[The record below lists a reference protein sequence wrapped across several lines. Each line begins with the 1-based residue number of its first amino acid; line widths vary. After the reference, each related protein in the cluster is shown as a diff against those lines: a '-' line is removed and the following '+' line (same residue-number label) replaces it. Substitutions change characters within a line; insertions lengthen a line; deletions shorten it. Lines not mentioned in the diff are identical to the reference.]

1 MSRFYVS
8 PESVKGEKIYVEK
21 EESHHIVDVMRLR
34 EGDAVTVFDG
44 TGKEYRG
51 TIASTENKRV
61 IIDVTDVNSVSKKQT
76 VSISLAQA
84 IPKKDK
90 MDLIIQK
97 ATELGVEE
105 ILPVESARTVV
116 KPKGERRQRKI
127 ERWQKIVVEASK
139 QCGRTELPKV
149 REIVRFDAILDYIPK
164 CDLVI
169 MPSLSKK
176 AISLKSVLPPKA
188 DQPQAEENVTKPKKI
203 LVIIGPEG
211 GFSED
216 EIARAA
222 EKGAVLVSLGNLT
235 LRSDTAAIATLSIIN
250 YHLQ

>member
-1 MSRFYVS
+1 MSKFYVS
-8 PESVKGEKIYVEK
+8 PESVKGEKIYVKK
-21 EESHHIVDVMRLR
+21 EESHHIIDVMRLQN
-34 EGDAVTVFDG
+34 GDSVTVFDG
-44 TGKEYRG
+44 TGKVYEG
-51 TIASTENKRV
+51 TIASTEGRRV
-61 IIDVTDVNSVSKKQT
+61 VINVSKIKAADRKRT
-76 VSISLAQA
+76 VNISLAQA

-97 ATELGVEE
+97 ATELGVDE
-105 ILPVESARTVV
+105 ILPVESARTIVRS
-116 KPKGERRQRKI
+116 KGERRQHKI

-164 CDLVI
+164 CDLAI

-176 AISLKSVLPPKA
+176 SISLKSALKNA
-188 DQPQAEENVTKPKKI
+188 GRPKKV
-203 LVIIGPEG
+203 LAIIGPEG

-216 EIARAA
+216 EIAGAC
-222 EKGAVLVSLGNLT
+222 EKGAVLVSLGNLI

-250 YHLQ
+250 YVWYELQ